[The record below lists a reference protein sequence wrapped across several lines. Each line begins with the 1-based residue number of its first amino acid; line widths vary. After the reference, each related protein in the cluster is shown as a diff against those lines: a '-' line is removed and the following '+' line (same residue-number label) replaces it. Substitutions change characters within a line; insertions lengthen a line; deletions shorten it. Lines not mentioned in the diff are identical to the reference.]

1 MSLLFLDQQPAVENI
16 DCLSVDIKREQLL
29 LPMPAVAEII
39 LHPGVKKAIGC
50 PYEPAAGLLGA
61 IFRYR

>member
-29 LPMPAVAEII
+29 LPMPAMAEII
-39 LHPGVKKAIGC
+39 LNQGVEKSDRL
-50 PYEPAAGLLGA
+50 PS
-61 IFRYR
+61 